1 MRHSR
6 RRCRNRRRANSVALA
21 ALLGV
26 VLAGCVAAPRRSGE
40 RGAHNKRP
48 AAGDDAG
55 PVASVAL
62 AAVPSGVIGGTGGW
76 RLYGADGS
84 EVLVRGGAGDSWRIE
99 RSGTQLR
106 AVRADG
112 VPTPYRDGTLIVRA
126 ADLGAL
132 VTWQGKR
139 YRGELALT
147 ATDGGLRAVNR
158 VPVESYLRGVVPL
171 EIGSRTSPAEQAAV
185 EAQAVAARSYTYARL
200 AERATRGYDLVAG
213 VADQVYGG
221 ADAERPA
228 SDAAVAATRGLVITY
243 GGRVV
248 SAPYHST
255 CGGSTAAVD
264 DAWYRR
270 PPQPYLR
277 RVSDRVP
284 GTPDRFYCDPSPTFA
299 WTRTYTAASLAAS
312 LDRYLRA
319 YAAVPSGGPGAARIV
334 SAQGT
339 TPFGRVT
346 DLRIDTDRGTYEVR
360 GDDIR
365 RVLRAAGGEI
375 LPSTY
380 FTLESVVGR
389 DGRLREL
396 TVRGGGNGHGV
407 GMCQWGALGR
417 ARAGQDFRTILGTY
431 YPGTTVALVE

>member
-1 MRHSR
+1 MPRSGRRWPER
-6 RRCRNRRRANSVALA
+6 RRTRAPAAA
-21 ALLGV
+21 ALVGA
-26 VLAGCVAAPRRSGE
+26 VLVGCVAAPQRGE
-40 RGAHNKRP
+40 RGAHNRRP
-48 AAGDDAG
+48 AGRDDAS

-62 AAVPSGVIGGTGGW
+62 AAAVRSGVVSATGGW
-76 RLYGADGS
+76 RLYGAGGG
-84 EVLVRGGAGDSWRIE
+84 EVLVRGGAGESWRIE
-99 RSGTQLR
+99 RRGAQLR

-112 VPTPYRDGTLIVRA
+112 VPTPFRDGTLTVRA
-126 ADLGAL
+126 VDLGAL
-132 VTWQGKR
+132 VTWQGRR

-147 ATDGGLRAVNR
+147 ATVSGVRAVNR

-171 EIGSRTSPAEQAAV
+171 EIGSRTAPAEQAAV

-200 AERATRGYDLVAG
+200 GERAARGYDLVAG
-213 VADQVYGG
+213 VGDQVYGG

-255 CGGSTAAVD
+255 CGGSTADVD
-264 DAWYRR
+264 DVWYWR

-284 GTPDRFYCDPSPTFA
+284 GTPDRFYCDGSPTFA
-299 WTRTYTAASLAAS
+299 WTRTYTGASLAAS

-319 YAAVPSGGPGAARIV
+319 YAAVPSGGPGAARVV

-346 DLRIDTDRGTYEVR
+346 ALRIDTDRGTYEVR

-417 ARAGQDFRTILGTY
+417 ARAGQDFRTILRAY
-431 YPGTTVALVE
+431 YPGTAVAPAD